1 MVRIGFDN
9 KKYIR
14 LQSQNIAKRVSKFN
28 KLYLEFGGKLFDD
41 NHASR
46 VLPGFEPDS
55 KIKMLLK
62 IKDKVEMVLVINA
75 DDIEKNKLISVIAYL
90 GVLVMIPLF
99 IARESRFARFHTNQ
113 GLVLFLFGL
122 ISYAAGLVP
131 YIGWIIGAAVS
142 IFKLLLVIVGVL
154 NAIKG
159 EAKELPVIG
168 KIKIL
173 K

>member
-1 MVRIGFDN
+1 MKYCESCGATLEDSAKFCSVCGAKTAVAESDN
-9 KKYIR
+9 K
-14 LQSQNIAKRVSKFN
+14 SKAQTKIEDAFN
-28 KLYLEFGGKLFDD
+28 QFTNTTNTTADYL
-41 NHASR
+41 
-46 VLPGFEPDS
+46 P
-55 KIKMLLK
+55 
-62 IKDKVEMVLVINA
+62 

-122 ISYAAGLVP
+122 ISYAAGLIP

-142 IFKLLLVIVGVL
+142 IFKLLLIIVGVL